1 MFKGNEMKRSEKIK
15 LIHDNITKRSSNRS
29 FESIFREV
37 LNRDSAP
44 KPQDEALK
52 PSPILG
58 SDFSAEAIFRDLGAE
73 GAMEKA
79 KVPASRYIAFLEK
92 HCGMFS
98 FSSDTS
104 DTSSYVTVDIV
115 ALSREMQGREFPL
128 NLLN

>member
-1 MFKGNEMKRSEKIK
+1 MKRSDKIK
-15 LIHDNITKRSSNRS
+15 IIYRNITKNSSNRS

-37 LNRDSAP
+37 LNRDSNSN
-44 KPQDEALK
+44 PQPEAS
-52 PSPILG
+52 SPASSFG
-58 SDFSAEAIFRDLGAE
+58 TDFSAEAIFKDLSAE
-73 GAMEKA
+73 GTMDKA

-104 DTSSYVTVDIV
+104 DTSSYVTVDII